1 MQQRDLYVLY
11 VKQYCDSVNTFSC
24 YLLSC
29 FEEVRGLLLIG
40 LKLLLVLMW
49 VFSDFCWVWS
59 VRISTWTHHRR
70 ALKVNYLAFPS
81 KSLTVS
87 LAFGVTSQA
96 QHARELAVSGG
107 REHKGPSL
115 LAGWFAPHTRLCSL
129 CGPAALMLGFSYL
142 SPGKVNEVVALFE
155 EVKMGWVAKTRGSL
169 EMKRGALSSCK
180 WQFWWIT

>member
-1 MQQRDLYVLY
+1 MQQRDLYVVY

-49 VFSDFCWVWS
+49 VFRFLLGLKRPDQHLNASQKSPESQLFSISLQIFDRLPRVW
-59 VRISTWTHHRR
+59 RYIPN
-70 ALKVNYLAFPS
+70 AA
-81 KSLTVS
+81 
-87 LAFGVTSQA
+87 A
-96 QHARELAVSGG
+96 QRARELAVSGG

-129 CGPAALMLGFSYL
+129 CGQAALMLGFSYL
-142 SPGKVNEVVALFE
+142 SLGKVNEVVALFE
-155 EVKMGWVAKTRGSL
+155 EVKMG
-169 EMKRGALSSCK
+169 
-180 WQFWWIT
+180 